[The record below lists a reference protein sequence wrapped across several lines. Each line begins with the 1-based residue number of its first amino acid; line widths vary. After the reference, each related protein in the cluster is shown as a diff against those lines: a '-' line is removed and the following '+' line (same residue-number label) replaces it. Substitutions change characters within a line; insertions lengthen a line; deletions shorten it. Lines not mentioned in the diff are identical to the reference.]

1 MVLNTQVLNSF
12 IISLQVMYALLV
24 AFLVIRSVF
33 IVTWWV
39 NESLSLPNQYS
50 LHLKLVLLSTMR
62 DISSLF
68 S

>member
-50 LHLKLVLLSTMR
+50 FAFEACYTFYDER
-62 DISSLF
+62 YFQFI
-68 S
+68 